1 MTVRQPPRLAGLL
14 TRLLPQT
21 DEPLVGDLI
30 EGHADRSNGWFWRQV
45 LFAVLLRTI
54 DRVRVSLRHA
64 TLEVALTSLAM
75 LAVVGFETVVAATLL
90 DHLFEQL
97 GVAWVTHPSLQLRRL
112 ASFTALSF
120 VLALVVGRL
129 AACAHLRS
137 RLVVILACGASATL
151 MTFLTLYLS
160 SPGPM
165 RLFLPSAAR
174 QVAAAMVFVI
184 GLLAGFKWQPVSEQ
198 RLS

>member
-1 MTVRQPPRLAGLL
+1 VTLRHPPRLAALL
-14 TRLLPQT
+14 TRLLPHE

-30 EGHADRSNGWFWRQV
+30 EGHVDRSNGWFWRQV
-45 LFAVLLRTI
+45 LFAVLLRAI
-54 DRVRVSLRHA
+54 RRARIPLRHA
-64 TLEVALTSLAM
+64 TVEMALTSMAM
-75 LAVVGFETVVAATLL
+75 LAVLGFEAVVAGTLL

-97 GVAWVTHPSLQLRRL
+97 GFALVTQASLQLRWL

-129 AACAHLRS
+129 AACVHRRS
-137 RLVVILACGASATL
+137 RLVVVLACGASATL
-151 MTFLTLYLS
+151 MALLTLYLS

-174 QVAAAMVFVI
+174 QVVVGMVFII
-184 GLLAGFKWQPVSEQ
+184 GLLAGFKSQPVRDR

>member
-1 MTVRQPPRLAGLL
+1 MTLRQPPRLGVLL
-14 TRLLPQT
+14 TKLLPQS

-30 EGHADRSNGWFWRQV
+30 EGHVDRSNGWFWRQV

-54 DRVRVSLRHA
+54 DRVRIPFRHA
-64 TLEVALTSLAM
+64 TLEVALTSMAM
-75 LAVVGFETVVAATLL
+75 LAVVGFEAVVAASLL

-97 GVAWVTHPSLQLRRL
+97 GFAWVTQSSLQLRRF

-120 VLALVVGRL
+120 VLALVVGWL
-129 AACAHLRS
+129 AAGVHRRS
-137 RLVVILACGASATL
+137 RLVVVLACSASATL
-151 MTFLTLYLS
+151 MALLTLYLS

-165 RLFLPSAAR
+165 RPFLPSAVR
-174 QVAAAMVFVI
+174 QVAAAMVFII
-184 GLLAGFKWQPVSEQ
+184 GLLAGFKLPPVRER

>member
-1 MTVRQPPRLAGLL
+1 MTLRRPLRLAVLL
-14 TRLLPQT
+14 ARLLPQS

-30 EGHADRSNGWFWRQV
+30 EEHVDRSNGWFWRQV
-45 LFAVLLRTI
+45 LFAVLLRTV
-54 DRVRVSLRHA
+54 DRVRMPLRHA

-75 LAVVGFETVVAATLL
+75 LAVVGFEAVVAASLL
-90 DHLFEQL
+90 DHLFEQF
-97 GVAWVTHPSLQLRRL
+97 GFAWVTQPSLQLRRL
-112 ASFTALSF
+112 ASFTAVSF
-120 VLALVVGRL
+120 VLALVVGRF
-129 AACAHLRS
+129 AAGVHLRS
-137 RLVVILACGASATL
+137 RLVAVLACSASATL
-151 MTFLTLYLS
+151 VALLTLYLS